1 MTGSESGAIELNPEQ
16 AAVAEAPADSRLL
29 VIAGAGQGKTEVVA
43 SRVEHLATEEGLSPS
58 TEMLVLSFSRAAVHA
73 VRSRIANREM
83 AETNVRT
90 FDSFASYLLVEND
103 IEPVGDFE
111 SRIRQATKLLSDGD
125 DDIYGVEDIQHVILD
140 EVQDLVG
147 DRAEMVLAILEN
159 LHEDAG
165 FTALGDPL
173 QAVYDFT
180 LANSRSKTTSTQFIT
195 ALTDRFNAERVS
207 LGPNYR
213 ARGAFPKRVVSLGN
227 VLREDHVVAGAQ
239 QRIKTFE
246 DTLPHS
252 GVVDDWGFLREPA
265 GKTAILCKSNA
276 EVLRVS
282 RVLTK
287 HDVRHVVRR
296 QATDFGAARWIAG
309 VLAPLAGP
317 DVSRTDI
324 EFAAD
329 QLTSSAL
336 ESDEV
341 WYLLKGAEAN
351 KRSLHQLNLNRVREK
366 IRAGTIPLTLTQ
378 PDSADVIVST
388 IHRAKGLE
396 FERIFFVHPNFT
408 HEDGDAWAEIRER
421 YVALSRARDD
431 VGVIDIPNEWSWFEN
446 RQGRQ
451 RERKKSKQKKSYTAS
466 FEFQSRDVATESP
479 MFGDISRSA
488 AIQDALVALDPGTDL
503 SARFETMMNDDVP
516 VFTLVTPKGFEV
528 GQTSEVFGRTID
540 YEFGYRYK
548 DGWEG
553 VAVRGL
559 KLVSVET
566 AAGDPRFT
574 EEAGLGSSGFW
585 LVPRVG
591 GLAVP
596 YEA

>member
-309 VLAPLAGP
+309 VLAPLPA
-317 DVSRTDI
+317 
-324 EFAAD
+324 
-329 QLTSSAL
+329 LTS
-336 ESDEV
+336 
-341 WYLLKGAEAN
+341 AEPIS
-351 KRSLHQLNLNRVREK
+351 SL
-366 IRAGTIPLTLTQ
+366 
-378 PDSADVIVST
+378 
-388 IHRAKGLE
+388 
-396 FERIFFVHPNFT
+396 
-408 HEDGDAWAEIRER
+408 
-421 YVALSRARDD
+421 
-431 VGVIDIPNEWSWFEN
+431 
-446 RQGRQ
+446 RQ
-451 RERKKSKQKKSYTAS
+451 T
-466 FEFQSRDVATESP
+466 
-479 MFGDISRSA
+479 
-488 AIQDALVALDPGTDL
+488 
-503 SARFETMMNDDVP
+503 N
-516 VFTLVTPKGFEV
+516 
-528 GQTSEVFGRTID
+528 
-540 YEFGYRYK
+540 
-548 DGWEG
+548 
-553 VAVRGL
+553 
-559 KLVSVET
+559 
-566 AAGDPRFT
+566 
-574 EEAGLGSSGFW
+574 
-585 LVPRVG
+585 
-591 GLAVP
+591 
-596 YEA
+596 